1 MAGGRLGRR
10 ASRGVTEVEKE
21 LFSTLERGG
30 VCLTATR
37 RLAREVGRAYDRWQ
51 RSRGREAWAAAAC
64 LPLTVWL
71 REQWAATWPATHL
84 PGEPLHL
91 AAWEGVIGDDLG
103 AASRSP
109 LEVASLAPVAAAAAR
124 LVAHYRLGES
134 AATEEERA
142 LFRWRRAF
150 SRRCRDLGWL
160 DPATLA
166 DAVAG
171 AIEAGEV
178 AVPGEVLLAGFDRLS
193 PAEEAVVAALR
204 ARGSAVRR
212 WAPHPAQPPAWQRT
226 GCADNEAEL
235 RAAAHWCRHRWRPG
249 VRLGV
254 VVPDL
259 ATWRPLA
266 EEIFTAELDP
276 ASILPGSPEAAA
288 FDISL
293 GPPLAHQPVVAAA
306 LAALRA
312 VNGELTQDG
321 AAALLAD
328 PFVGGAEREGRARAE
343 AALRR
348 AGRPHLR
355 LHRLAAAARAAG
367 AVETARCL
375 DGLDRA
381 LSPPQRLAPSGWA
394 TRIIEALAAAGWPGP
409 RTATSREVQAV
420 RAFHQQVA
428 ALASLDPVVGRLSRA
443 AAVGRLGR
451 LCGHPFQPQ
460 GGAAPVQLLGLLEAA
475 GIPFD
480 AVWVAGL
487 DAATLPRPPRPH
499 PLLSVALQR
508 RFHLP
513 HATAEGELARA
524 RRLLADLQAATPDG
538 VVSYPRQEGEARCV
552 ASPLIADFPEMA
564 PHPPH
569 SASLVAAVAAA
580 APSLEVVAE
589 RSPPPVAPGPV
600 RGGSRLV
607 EAQSLCPFR
616 AFATHRLGAEPLEA
630 EEEAPGPRAR
640 GTLVHAAL
648 EEAWGDLSGHADLIV
663 LDEGGRRDLCE
674 TAAEAAVAGSKIA
687 LDPPQ
692 EAVVRSWLADL
703 VGEWLA
709 VEAARPPFTV
719 VAAERPAK
727 VVVGGLTLGLRIDRI
742 DRIDDGRLLLLD
754 YKTGRVAPGDWW
766 GDRPLSPQLPLYT
779 CIDLAAV
786 VGDDQAPLAGVAY
799 GVVRPGECSFKG
811 VGEGTGIPGL
821 LEADDRRV
829 AASGAKNWSELR
841 AGWGAVV
848 ERLGA
853 AFAAG
858 EAAVAPLL
866 DSAGRPRPCDR
877 CHLAPLCRIHDREA
891 V

>member
-1 MAGGRLGRR
+1 MEAG
-10 ASRGVTEVEKE
+10 
-21 LFSTLERGG
+21 LFSTLKRGG

-37 RLAREVGRAYDRWQ
+37 RLAREVGLAYDRWQ
-51 RSRGREAWAAAAC
+51 RSRGLEAWAAARC

-84 PGEPLHL
+84 PGEALHL
-91 AAWEGVIGDDLG
+91 AAWEGVIGDDCRS
-103 AASRSP
+103 AARFP
-109 LEVASLAPVAAAAAR
+109 LEVASLAPVAAEAAR

-134 AATEEERA
+134 AATEEERCF
-142 LFRWRRAF
+142 FRWRATF
-150 SRRCRDLGWL
+150 HRRCRDLGWL
-160 DPATLA
+160 PPATLA

-171 AIEAGEV
+171 AIEAGEI
-178 AVPGEVLLAGFDRLS
+178 AGAGEVVLAGFDRLS

-204 ARGSAVRR
+204 GGGGEVRR

-226 GCADNEAEL
+226 GCADREAEL

-259 ATWRPLA
+259 ATWRPLV
-266 EEIFTAELDP
+266 EEIFAAELDP
-276 ASILPGSPEAAA
+276 AALLPGSPEAAA
-288 FDISL
+288 FDLSL
-293 GPPLAHQPVVAAA
+293 GPPLAQQPVVAAA

-312 VNGELTQDG
+312 VDGDLTLD
-321 AAALLAD
+321 ATAALLAD
-328 PFVGGAEREGRARAE
+328 PALGGAEREARARAE
-343 AALRR
+343 VRLRR
-348 AGRPHLR
+348 GGRPHLR
-355 LHRLAAAARAAG
+355 LHRVAAAARAAG

-375 DGLDRA
+375 DGLDRV
-381 LSPPQRLAPSGWA
+381 LFPPDRLAPSGWA
-394 TRIIEALAAAGWPGP
+394 TRIIEALAAVGWPGP

-420 RAFHQQVA
+420 GAFHQQVA
-428 ALASLDPVVGRLSRA
+428 ALASLDPVVGRLSRE

-451 LCGHPFQPQ
+451 LCGHPFQPE
-460 GGAAPVQLLGLLEAA
+460 GGEAPVQVLGLLEAA

-487 DAATLPRPPRPH
+487 DSIALPRPPRPH

-513 HATAEGELARA
+513 HATAEGELARG
-524 RRLLADLQAATPDG
+524 RRLLAELQAATPDG

-552 ASPLIADFPEMA
+552 ASPLIADFPAIA

-580 APSLEVVAE
+580 APEAEVVGE
-589 RSPPPVAPGPV
+589 RPPPPVAPGPV
-600 RGGSRLV
+600 HGGSRLV

-616 AFATHRLGAEPLEA
+616 AFATHRLGAEALEA
-630 EEEAPGPRAR
+630 DEEAPGPRLR
-640 GTLVHAAL
+640 GTLVHAGL
-648 EEAWGDLSGHADLIV
+648 ERVWRDLAGHADLIA
-663 LDEGGRRDLCE
+663 LDDTGRRALCE
-674 TAAEAAVAGSKIA
+674 AAAEAAVAGSQGR

-692 EAVVRSWLADL
+692 EAVARRWLADQ

-719 VAAERPAK
+719 VAAERPAE
-727 VVVGGLTLGLRIDRI
+727 VVVGGLTLRLRIDRI

-754 YKTGRVAPGDWW
+754 YKTGRVSSGDWW
-766 GDRPLSPQLPLYT
+766 GDRPRSPQLPLYT
-779 CIDLAAV
+779 CIDLATV
-786 VGDDQAPLAGVAY
+786 VGDAQALLAGVAY
-799 GVVRPGECSFKG
+799 GVVRPGACGFKG

-821 LEADDRRV
+821 LEPNDPRM
-829 AASGAKNWSELR
+829 AASGAASWSELQ

-858 EAAVAPLL
+858 EAAVAPLA
-866 DSAGRPRPCDR
+866 DTAGRPRPCER